1 MSFDLGMIFADIAS
15 AIAVSL
21 ILLVLKKLSEYDR
34 RIQRIEGDLYLA
46 EGNPTSMPLTM
57 QVHNLQKDVGVI
69 KDTCEKLHLTIES
82 INTTIRDC
90 LPLSKP
96 LSKKTKKKK

>member
-21 ILLVLKKLSEYDR
+21 MVLVLKKLSDFNH
-34 RIQRIEGDLYLA
+34 RIQRIETDLYVA
-46 EGNPTSMPLTM
+46 GDNPTSMPLTK
-57 QVHNLQKDVGVI
+57 QVYTLQQDVATI
-69 KDTCEKLHLTIES
+69 KENCERLNVTMGN

-90 LPLSKP
+90 FTPSPKR
-96 LSKKTKKKK
+96 KKGGRV